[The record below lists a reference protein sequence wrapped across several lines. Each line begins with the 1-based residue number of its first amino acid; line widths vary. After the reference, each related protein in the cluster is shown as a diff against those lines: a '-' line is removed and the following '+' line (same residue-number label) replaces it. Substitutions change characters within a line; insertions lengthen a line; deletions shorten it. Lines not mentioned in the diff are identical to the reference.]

1 MSGRLEN
8 DSFKLLELKLNL
20 EGNMADKIQNA
31 YETSKN
37 IYDDVLTQRNIF
49 SKLYIKLFWSGT
61 DDNDIARKV
70 LSYVPDDF
78 SGKLLDVPVGTAV
91 FTENK
96 WSSLKNAPIVILD
109 EATAFTD
116 PENEN
121 KIQKSIE
128 ELTKGKTLLV
138 IAHRLST
145 ITDADKIV
153 VLKNGCIEGA
163 GNQEELIQN
172 SPLYQRMWQAH
183 VGARHWAVGSQ
194 KEGEKSCLVL

>member
-78 SGKLLDVPVGTAV
+78 SGNLLDVPVGTAV

-96 WSSLKNAPIVILD
+96 WNSLKNAPIVILD

-145 ITDADKIV
+145 IRDADLILVMKDGDI
-153 VLKNGCIEGA
+153 IEQGRH
-163 GNQEELIQN
+163 EELLAAGGFYANLYN
-172 SPLYQRMWQAH
+172 SQFEDIVA
-183 VGARHWAVGSQ
+183 
-194 KEGEKSCLVL
+194 